1 MIIQLM
7 INFFSKYK
15 FIFYLS
21 NFILLVLYLFP
32 GSLLGCFLYN
42 DCQLQPQLTKDF
54 LVSTNHLYSFCL
66 LSIIGL
72 FTYKN
77 SNKLNF
83 LNLYLILLSIIL
95 EILHI
100 FIPVRSFELYD
111 LFGNLLGVS
120 IVLTINFFYR
130 KYENYKN

>member
-1 MIIQLM
+1 M

-15 FIFYLS
+15 FIFYLC

-54 LVSTNHLYSFCL
+54 LVSTNHLYAFAL

-77 SNKLNF
+77 LTKLNF
-83 LNLYLILLSIIL
+83 LNIYLVLLSIIL
-95 EILHI
+95 ETLHI
-100 FIPVRSFELYD
+100 FIPARSFEFPD
-111 LFGNLLGVS
+111 LFGNLLGVL
-120 IVLTINFFYR
+120 IILMINFFYR
-130 KYENYKN
+130 KYENLEN

>member
-1 MIIQLM
+1 M

-42 DCQLQPQLTKDF
+42 DCLLQPQITKDF
-54 LVSTNHLYSFCL
+54 LVSTNHLYAFSL

-100 FIPVRSFELYD
+100 FIPVRSFELSD
-111 LFGNLLGVS
+111 LFGNLLGVL
-120 IVLTINFFYR
+120 IVLTVNFFYR

>member
-1 MIIQLM
+1 M

-32 GSLLGCFLYN
+32 GSLLGCYLYN

-54 LVSTNHLYSFCL
+54 LVSTNHLYAFGL

-83 LNLYLILLSIIL
+83 LNLYLVLLSIIL

-100 FIPVRSFELYD
+100 FIPVRSFELSD

-120 IVLTINFFYR
+120 IVLTINFLYR

>member
-1 MIIQLM
+1 M

-21 NFILLVLYLFP
+21 NIILLVLYLFP
-32 GSLLGCFLYN
+32 GSILGCYLYN

-54 LVSTNHLYSFCL
+54 LVSTNHLYAFGL

-77 SNKLNF
+77 YNKLNF

-100 FIPVRSFELYD
+100 FIPVRSFEFSD

>member
-1 MIIQLM
+1 M

-32 GSLLGCFLYN
+32 DSLLGCYFYN

-54 LVSTNHLYSFCL
+54 LVSTNHLYAFGL

-100 FIPVRSFELYD
+100 FIPVRSFELSD

-120 IVLTINFFYR
+120 IVLTINFFYT

>member
-1 MIIQLM
+1 M

-54 LVSTNHLYSFCL
+54 LVSTNHLYAFGL

-72 FTYKN
+72 FTYNN
-77 SNKLNF
+77 SNKLNL
-83 LNLYLILLSIIL
+83 LNIYLVLLSIVL
-95 EILHI
+95 EISHL
-100 FIPVRSFELYD
+100 FIPERGFELSD
-111 LFGNLLGVS
+111 LYGNLLGVF
-120 IVLTINFFYR
+120 IVLTTNFFYR

>member
-1 MIIQLM
+1 M

-15 FIFYLS
+15 SIFYLS
-21 NFILLVLYLFP
+21 NLILLVLYLFP

-54 LVSTNHLYSFCL
+54 LVSTNHLYAFGL

-77 SNKLNF
+77 SNKSIF

-100 FIPVRSFELYD
+100 FIPVRSFELSD

>member
-1 MIIQLM
+1 M

-32 GSLLGCFLYN
+32 GSLLWCFLYN

-54 LVSTNHLYSFCL
+54 LVSTNHLYAFGL
-66 LSIIGL
+66 LSAIGL

-83 LNLYLILLSIIL
+83 LNLYLVLLSIIL

-100 FIPVRSFELYD
+100 FIPVRSFELSD

>member
-1 MIIQLM
+1 M

-15 FIFYLS
+15 LIFYIS

-54 LVSTNHLYSFCL
+54 LVSTNHLYAFGL

-83 LNLYLILLSIIL
+83 LNLYLVLLSIIL
-95 EILHI
+95 EILHV
-100 FIPVRSFELYD
+100 FIPVRSFELSD

>member
-1 MIIQLM
+1 M

-42 DCQLQPQLTKDF
+42 DCQLQPQLNKDF
-54 LVSTNHLYSFCL
+54 LVSTNHLYAFGL

-77 SNKLNF
+77 LNKLNF

>member
-1 MIIQLM
+1 M
-7 INFFSKYK
+7 INFFSTYK

-54 LVSTNHLYSFCL
+54 LVSANHLYAFSL

-72 FTYKN
+72 FTYDN
-77 SNKLNF
+77 SNKLN
-83 LNLYLILLSIIL
+83 LLRIYLVLLSIIL
-95 EILHI
+95 EILHV
-100 FIPVRSFELYD
+100 FIPVRSFEFSD
-111 LFGNLLGVS
+111 LFGNLLGVL
-120 IVLTINFFYR
+120 IVLTINYFYK
-130 KYENYKN
+130 KYENFKN

>member
-1 MIIQLM
+1 M

-54 LVSTNHLYSFCL
+54 LVSTNHLYAFGL
-66 LSIIGL
+66 LSIIGII
-72 FTYKN
+72 TYKN

-83 LNLYLILLSIIL
+83 LNLYLVILSIIL

-100 FIPVRSFELYD
+100 FIPVRSFEFSD

>member
-1 MIIQLM
+1 M
-7 INFFSKYK
+7 INYFSKYK
-15 FIFYLS
+15 YIFYLS
-21 NFILLVLYLFP
+21 NFILLVLYLYP
-32 GSLLGCFLYN
+32 GSFIGCFLFN
-42 DCQLQPQLTKDF
+42 NCQYDPQITQDF
-54 LVSTNHLYSFCL
+54 LVSTNHLYAFGL

-77 SNKLNF
+77 LNKLNF
-83 LNLYLILLSIIL
+83 LSLYLILLSIIL

>member
-1 MIIQLM
+1 M

-54 LVSTNHLYSFCL
+54 LVSTNHLYAFGL

-72 FTYKN
+72 FTYNN
-77 SNKLNF
+77 SNKLNL
-83 LNLYLILLSIIL
+83 LNIYLVLLSLVL
-95 EILHI
+95 EISHI
-100 FIPVRSFELYD
+100 FIPERGFELSD
-111 LFGNLLGVS
+111 LLGNLLGVL
-120 IVLTINFFYR
+120 IILTINFFYR
-130 KYENYKN
+130 KYENFKN

>member
-1 MIIQLM
+1 M

-32 GSLLGCFLYN
+32 GSLLGCYLYN

-54 LVSTNHLYSFCL
+54 LVSTNHLYAFSL
-66 LSIIGL
+66 LSVIGL

-83 LNLYLILLSIIL
+83 LNLYLILLSIVL
-95 EILHI
+95 EISHL
-100 FIPVRSFELYD
+100 FIPERGFELSD

-120 IVLTINFFYR
+120 IVLIINFFYR

>member
-1 MIIQLM
+1 M

-32 GSLLGCFLYN
+32 GSLLGCYLYN

-54 LVSTNHLYSFCL
+54 LVSTNHLYAFGL

-83 LNLYLILLSIIL
+83 LNMYLVLFSIIL
-95 EILHI
+95 EISHI
-100 FIPVRSFELYD
+100 FIPARSFEFSD
-111 LFGNLLGVS
+111 LFGNLFGVL
-120 IVLTINFFYR
+120 IVLMTNFFYK
-130 KYENYKN
+130 KYENFNN

>member
-1 MIIQLM
+1 M

-32 GSLLGCFLYN
+32 GSLLGCYLYN

-54 LVSTNHLYSFCL
+54 LVSTNHLYAFSL
-66 LSIIGL
+66 LSVIGL
-72 FTYKN
+72 FTYNN
-77 SNKLNF
+77 SNKLNL
-83 LNLYLILLSIIL
+83 LNIYLVLLSIIL
-95 EILHI
+95 EISHL
-100 FIPVRSFELYD
+100 FIPERGFELSD

>member
-1 MIIQLM
+1 M

-42 DCQLQPQLTKDF
+42 DCQLQPQITKDF
-54 LVSTNHLYSFCL
+54 LVSTNHLYAFGL
-66 LSIIGL
+66 LSIIGSY
-72 FTYKN
+72 TYKN

-83 LNLYLILLSIIL
+83 LNLYLVLLSIIL

-100 FIPVRSFELYD
+100 FIPIRSFEFSD

-120 IVLTINFFYR
+120 IVLMINFFYE

>member
-1 MIIQLM
+1 MT
-7 INFFSKYK
+7 NFFSQYK

-32 GSLLGCFLYN
+32 GSLLGCYLYN

-54 LVSTNHLYSFCL
+54 LVSTNHLYAFGL
-66 LSIIGL
+66 LSIIGII
-72 FTYKN
+72 TYKN
-77 SNKLNF
+77 TNKLNF
-83 LNLYLILLSIIL
+83 LNLYLVLLSIFL

-100 FIPVRSFELYD
+100 FIPVRSFEFSD

>member
-1 MIIQLM
+1 M

-15 FIFYLS
+15 FIFYIS

-32 GSLLGCFLYN
+32 GSLLGYFLYN
-42 DCQLQPQLTKDF
+42 DFQLQPQLTKDF
-54 LVSTNHLYSFCL
+54 LVSTNHLYAFGL

-77 SNKLNF
+77 SNKSNF

-100 FIPVRSFELYD
+100 FIPVRSFELSD

>member
-1 MIIQLM
+1 M

-42 DCQLQPQLTKDF
+42 DCQLQPHLTKDF
-54 LVSTNHLYSFCL
+54 LVSTNHLYAFGL

-83 LNLYLILLSIIL
+83 LSLYLVLLSIIL

-100 FIPVRSFELYD
+100 FIPVRSFEFSD
-111 LFGNLLGVS
+111 LFGNLLGVF
-120 IVLTINFFYR
+120 IVLTINYFYR

>member
-1 MIIQLM
+1 M

-32 GSLLGCFLYN
+32 GSLLGCYLYN

-54 LVSTNHLYSFCL
+54 LVSTNHLYALGL

-83 LNLYLILLSIIL
+83 LNLYLVLLSIIL
-95 EILHI
+95 EILHM
-100 FIPVRSFELYD
+100 FIPVRSFELSD
-111 LFGNLLGVS
+111 LFGNLLGVFN
-120 IVLTINFFYR
+120 VLTINFFCR

>member
-1 MIIQLM
+1 M

-54 LVSTNHLYSFCL
+54 LVSTNHLYAFGL
-66 LSIIGL
+66 LSVIGL
-72 FTYKN
+72 FTYNN
-77 SNKLNF
+77 SNKS
-83 LNLYLILLSIIL
+83 NLINIYLVLLSIVL
-95 EILHI
+95 EISHI
-100 FIPVRSFELYD
+100 FIPERGFELSD
-111 LFGNLLGVS
+111 LYGNLLGVF
-120 IVLTINFFYR
+120 IVLTINFFYK

>member
-1 MIIQLM
+1 M

-32 GSLLGCFLYN
+32 GSLLGCYFYN

-54 LVSTNHLYSFCL
+54 LVSTNHLYAFGL

-77 SNKLNF
+77 SNK

-100 FIPVRSFELYD
+100 FIPVRSFEFSD
-111 LFGNLLGVS
+111 LFGNLLGVL

-130 KYENYKN
+130 KHENYKN

>member
-1 MIIQLM
+1 M

-21 NFILLVLYLFP
+21 NIILLVLYLFP

-54 LVSTNHLYSFCL
+54 LVSTNHLYAFSL
-66 LSIIGL
+66 LSIIGF
-72 FTYKN
+72 FTYNDSKR
-77 SNKLNF
+77 LNF
-83 LNLYLILLSIIL
+83 LNIYLVLLSIIL

-100 FIPVRSFELYD
+100 FIPARSFEFPD
-111 LFGNLLGVS
+111 LFGNLLGVL
-120 IVLTINFFYR
+120 IILIINFFYK
-130 KYENYKN
+130 KYANPKN